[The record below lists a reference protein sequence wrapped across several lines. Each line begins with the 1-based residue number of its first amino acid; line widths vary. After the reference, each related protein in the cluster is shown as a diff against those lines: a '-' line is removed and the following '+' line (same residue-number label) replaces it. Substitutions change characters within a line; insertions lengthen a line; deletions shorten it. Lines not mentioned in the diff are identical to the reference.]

1 MLHGFTFFAIS
12 STSYLRTQIANI
24 TINNKALTH
33 RVIVHICDRKDLLR
47 GLKSS
52 SHESITKNPSRISHK
67 KIFRDLY
74 RIILNQLHV
83 HRLNKEF
90 VTNCTGAEFQFTC
103 SVPDVNTV
111 FKHMSLLSV
120 PLKNRDHFID
130 LDQHK
135 FPMICCLA

>member
-74 RIILNQLHV
+74 RIILNQLHG

-90 VTNCTGAEFQFTC
+90 VTNCTGVEFQFTC

-111 FKHMSLLSV
+111 FKNMFLLSV
-120 PLKNRDHFID
+120 LLKITCDFIE
-130 LDQHK
+130 LETYK
-135 FPMICCLA
+135 IIRIESS